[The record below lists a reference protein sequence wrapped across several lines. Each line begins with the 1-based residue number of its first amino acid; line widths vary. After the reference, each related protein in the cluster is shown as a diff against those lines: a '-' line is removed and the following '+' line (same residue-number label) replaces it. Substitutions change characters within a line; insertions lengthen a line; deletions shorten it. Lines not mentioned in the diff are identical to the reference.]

1 MPNYAL
7 RSMIVAKRGYTL
19 IMCDLS
25 QAETWIVAFL
35 SGQEEMKKSLLY
47 GDIHTDTAGA
57 IFCGDVMCE
66 HNWMRDK
73 QSKEKQW
80 RCEHD
85 CTRINGEPVLVTE
98 IMRYSGKKCNH
109 AYAYDMG
116 PDRNAQVINKE
127 SDQPPYVTVT
137 VKETKLMYD
146 AWHRYY
152 YKIKPW
158 HNDTQA
164 QLGNNRTLITPYGR
178 ERVFYAGWGKELF
191 KEAYAY
197 VPQSTVADHF
207 NGAVQPE
214 LGIKGGLI
222 EVKRQIVDK
231 SNGDIKI
238 CNQSHDSLIAE
249 VPTQLVNELAPQ
261 ITSILYRPL
270 VVNNE
275 QFTIPVDVE
284 VGERWGELIK
294 WQNHKHAA

>member
-1 MPNYAL
+1 MPSYAL
-7 RSMIVAKRGYTL
+7 RSMIVAAPGKTL

-35 SGQEEMKKSLLY
+35 SGQEEMKKSLMF

-57 IFCGDVMCE
+57 IFCGDIQCE

-73 QSKEKQW
+73 STREKQW
-80 RCEHD
+80 TCEHN
-85 CTRINGEPVLVTE
+85 CTRIDGSPVVVTE

-116 PDRNAQVINKE
+116 PERNAQVINKE

-137 VKETKLMYD
+137 IKETKVMYD

-152 YKIKPW
+152 YRIKQW
-158 HNDTQA
+158 HNNIQA
-164 QLGNNRTLITPYGR
+164 QLNSNRTLITPYGR
-178 ERVFYAGWGKELF
+178 ERVFYGGWGKELW
-191 KEAYAY
+191 KEGYAY
-197 VPQSTVADHF
+197 IPQSTVGDHF

-222 EVKRQIVDK
+222 EVKRQIVDR
-231 SNGDIKI
+231 SHGDVRI

-249 VPTQLVNELAPQ
+249 VPTVMVDEVTEQIVNL
-261 ITSILYRPL
+261 LGRPL
-270 VVNNE
+270 IVNGE
-275 QFTIPVDVE
+275 QFTIPVDAE
-284 VGERWGELIK
+284 IGDRWGEMQRWQKIK
-294 WQNHKHAA
+294 TAA